1 MENLF
6 YPVTVDILERH
17 LPPIIYVKQADT
29 ARGLAIT
36 LTARGEPYAIPTGG
50 SYMLRVRKPDK
61 TAAVLYAENKGN
73 ILYANL
79 TEQALAV
86 AGMAAAEAAIY
97 GANGKI
103 ISSFV
108 FGLHIEEAAC
118 TSDKITSSDEY
129 DALARLLLEIA
140 KTEAARAEAE
150 TARATAEAARQAAET
165 SRETAE
171 NSRTAAET
179 TRAEAETARQQAETL
194 RAQEE
199 SQRAANET
207 ARNTAEAARAQAE
220 TERATAEADRSKAEQ
235 ERASAE
241 NLRATAETSR
251 ATAEDTRENQ
261 EADRQAAEAA
271 RAAEYASFMETY
283 GDAYKLLNE
292 AAASAAEIKNIY
304 SKMQITLYFDETGGI
319 CYTENETEQ
328 GGHNEQ

>member
-17 LPPIIYVKQADT
+17 LPPIVYVKQADT

-73 ILYANL
+73 ILYAEL
-79 TEQALAV
+79 TEQALAA
-86 AGMAAAEAAIY
+86 AGIAAAEAAIY
-97 GANGKI
+97 GADGKI

-118 TSDKITSSDEY
+118 TSGKITSSDEY
-129 DALARLLLEIA
+129 DALARLLIEIA

-150 TARATAEAARQAAET
+150 TKRETAEAGRSTAEQARASAENSRAAAETTRGNQEANRQAAET
-165 SRETAE
+165 AR
-171 NSRTAAET
+171 AA
-179 TRAEAETARQQAETL
+179 A
-194 RAQEE
+194 E
-199 SQRAANET
+199 SQRATNET

-220 TERATAEADRSKAEQ
+220 TERATAEAGRSAAEQ
-235 ERASAE
+235 ARASAE
-241 NLRATAETSR
+241 NSRAAAETSR
-251 ATAEDTRENQ
+251 ASAEDTRQTQ
-261 EADRQAAEAA
+261 EADRQAAETA

-283 GDAYKLLNE
+283 GEAYKLLRE

-304 SKMQITLYFDETGGI
+304 SKMQITLFFDETGGI

-328 GGHNEQ
+328 GGQNGQ